1 MSSGGSGG
9 NSRSSPVLPD
19 AFNTKQDAR
28 DSRLKLR
35 KNNEEVIRRHLQQDA
50 KQKCAGEIKAFGQ
63 CAVDNGLL
71 VVLNCRSKNRAMS
84 ECMDKYFNEDIVQKY
99 LHDNGYE
106 PFTVR
111 KSFLDSVFTAVTG
124 KK

>member
-1 MSSGGSGG
+1 MSSPG
-9 NSRSSPVLPD
+9 NKSFPIAPD

-35 KNNEEVIRRHLQQDA
+35 KNNEEVIRRHLQLDA

-63 CAVDNGLL
+63 CAVDNSLL
-71 VVLNCRSKNRAMS
+71 VVFNCRSKNRAMS

-99 LHDNGYE
+99 LIDNGYE

-111 KSFLDSVFTAVTG
+111 RSFLDNVFTAVTG